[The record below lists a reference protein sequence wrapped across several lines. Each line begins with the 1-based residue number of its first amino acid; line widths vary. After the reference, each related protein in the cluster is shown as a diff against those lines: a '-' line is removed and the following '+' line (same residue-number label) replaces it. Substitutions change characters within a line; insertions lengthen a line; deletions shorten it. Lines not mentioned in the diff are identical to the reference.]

1 MKRFGLLRPPD
12 FAHAAYSQ
20 QLDQPIRTHA
30 GERHLD
36 CALAYS
42 VVTGSIGH
50 ARFLQGN
57 TGTEHCGLPQTQP
70 NEVKRT
76 KAEKLSHDKEG
87 LPRTQLDTRESGFR
101 PSSARIICFSSISAS

>member
-1 MKRFGLLRPPD
+1 
-12 FAHAAYSQ
+12 
-20 QLDQPIRTHA
+20 
-30 GERHLD
+30 LD

-42 VVTGSIGH
+42 VVIGSIGH

-70 NEVKRT
+70 NEVERT

-87 LPRTQLDTRESGFR
+87 LPLTQLDTGSTWISPFIGA
-101 PSSARIICFSSISAS
+101 PMICSSNISAPAA